1 MGRKRLS
8 GRRRQT
14 VNLLVYT
21 LVGSNPTFLIMYESL
36 TPQKFEFYSYRSI
49 PCMQPTLQNKSNTA
63 RLLPAVPRLLVH
75 KKSIRASRSLS
86 GHSLNTT
93 DMVLNFKRLRFF
105 PLARPHNSGD
115 TMFNTSLG
123 CVSKFLNKGK
133 SFTKKKATFLLV
145 STLLRR
151 VLMYSGI
158 NNVHLYV
165 NNTHLPTKSVYTHPF
180 LSSHMV
186 DESADNFKSFDF

>member
-1 MGRKRLS
+1 
-8 GRRRQT
+8 
-14 VNLLVYT
+14 
-21 LVGSNPTFLIMYESL
+21 MYESL
-36 TPQKFEFYSYRSI
+36 TPQKFEFYSHRSI

-86 GHSLNTT
+86 GHALNTT

-165 NNTHLPTKSVYTHPF
+165 NNTPLYFQEILNNIHLPTKSVYTHPF
-180 LSSHMV
+180 LSNHIV
-186 DESADNFKSFDF
+186 DESADNFKSFDFKYVSFTRPKPYGYVK